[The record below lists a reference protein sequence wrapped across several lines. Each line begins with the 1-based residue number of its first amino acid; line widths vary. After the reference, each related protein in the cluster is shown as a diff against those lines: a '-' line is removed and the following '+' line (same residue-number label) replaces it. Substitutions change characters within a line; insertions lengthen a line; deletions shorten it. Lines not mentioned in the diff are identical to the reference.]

1 MCVNIE
7 DVKQTK
13 SISKFQNKQT
23 EKNQNP
29 LHLTSEKS

>member
-13 SISKFQNKQT
+13 SISKYQNKQT
-23 EKNQNP
+23 EKTQKPLNQ
-29 LHLTSEKS
+29 TSQKS